1 VITALVIAAALA
13 GGPADPVV
21 VRLEHLTNCGN
32 WKVAIRASGDAE
44 GELFNACHPGGPKK
58 VKVRK
63 CVAGQLASLRLLVQ
77 RERFFE
83 LHERPHEDQP
93 IIDDA
98 ACVIEVVF
106 AEVSHSVTISG
117 SQLVS
122 TDPALESF
130 RRIWRAVQAILPE
143 PAW

>member
-1 VITALVIAAALA
+1 MITALLIAAALA
-13 GGPADPVV
+13 GSPDDPVV

-44 GELFNACHPGGPKK
+44 GELFNACHPGSPKK

-63 CVAGQLASLRLLVQ
+63 SVSEQLASLRALVQ
-77 RERFFE
+77 RERFRE
-83 LHERPHEDQP
+83 LAERPHEDQP

-98 ACVIEVVF
+98 ACVVEVVF
-106 AEVSHSVTISG
+106 ANITHSVTISG
-117 SQLVS
+117 SQLAS

-130 RRIWRAVQAILPE
+130 RRIWRAVQAMLPE

>member
-1 VITALVIAAALA
+1 MITALVIAAALA
-13 GGPADPVV
+13 GSPADPVV

-32 WKVAIRASGDAE
+32 WKVAIRASGAAQ

-63 CVAGQLASLRLLVQ
+63 SVSEQLASLRLLVQ
-77 RERFFE
+77 RERFLE
-83 LHERPHEDQP
+83 LDERPHEDQP

-98 ACVIEVVF
+98 ACVIDVVF

-130 RRIWRAVQAILPE
+130 RRIWRAVQAMLPE

>member
-1 VITALVIAAALA
+1 VITALLIATALA
-13 GGPADPVV
+13 GSQADPVV

-32 WKVAIRASGDAE
+32 WKVAIRASGDAQ
-44 GELFNACHPGGPKK
+44 GDLFNGCHPGGPKK

-63 CVAGQLASLRLLVQ
+63 AVSEQLASLRVLVQ
-77 RERFFE
+77 RERFRE
-83 LHERPHEDQP
+83 LDERPHEDQP
-93 IIDDA
+93 MIDDP

-106 AEVSHSVTISG
+106 ADVTHGVTISG
-117 SQLVS
+117 SQLAS

-130 RRIWRAVQAILPE
+130 RRIWRAVQAMVPE